1 MIPNTHADIMGQLA
15 HERAAELRAAATRY
29 RISHPSPAIWRPA
42 RIVEPAADLSRA
54 VPAAPHVEASE
65 ADRAA

>member
-1 MIPNTHADIMGQLA
+1 MIPNTHPDIMGQLA
-15 HERAAELRAAATRY
+15 HERAAELRAAAVRY
-29 RISHPSPAIWRPA
+29 RISRPFPAIWRPA

-54 VPAAPHVEASE
+54 VPAAPQVEASE